1 MKIIYSVWSLL
12 PSLSALTVAQNKLE
26 ETIAQLNAANTSL
39 SAISEESLQRRT
51 MVTKLEEQLAKIAA
65 GPQVVDLLAEL
76 EETKSSGAAGM
87 SSWPSGVAYLM
98 SFQLWL
104 PWRRR

>member
-1 MKIIYSVWSLL
+1 MFYSVCSLL
-12 PSLSALTVAQNKLE
+12 PLLSALTIAQNKLG
-26 ETIAQLNAANTSL
+26 ETEAQLNVANSSL
-39 SAISEESLQRRT
+39 SAISEESLRRQT
-51 MVTKLEEQLAKIAA
+51 RVTELEEQLAKIAA

-87 SSWPSGVAYLM
+87 SYWPSSVAYLM

-104 PWRRR
+104 LRRRR